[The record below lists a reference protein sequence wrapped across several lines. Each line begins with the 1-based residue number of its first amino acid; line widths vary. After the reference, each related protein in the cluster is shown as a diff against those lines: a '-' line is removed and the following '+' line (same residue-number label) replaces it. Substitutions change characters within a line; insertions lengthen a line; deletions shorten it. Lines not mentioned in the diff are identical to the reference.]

1 MLHTSATE
9 FSTGVPVRTSFCKP
23 LRRFALFALRVLRF
37 LMCCASSST
46 ITLKVR
52 SR

>member
-9 FSTGVPVRTSFCKP
+9 FSTGVPVRTSFCTDS
-23 LRRFALFALRVLRF
+23 RRFAARALRVWRF

-46 ITLKVR
+46 TTLNVL